1 MAGILDEFE
10 KTLSKTS
17 TEVQEHHNSTIS
29 AQSSFQR
36 VLKLH
41 LSVIGWGSNWIN
53 RWGWEFAFRQQF
65 WHFLDTNYVTEAAPF
80 LTYRREERNNYTNSW
95 NQDYGLGQKP

>member
-17 TEVQEHHNSTIS
+17 NEVQEHHNSTIS

-41 LSVIGWGSNWIN
+41 LSVIGWGSNRIIDEVEN
-53 RWGWEFAFRQQF
+53 LLSDNSFDIF
-65 WHFLDTNYVTEAAPF
+65 WTQTMWRKQHL
-80 LTYRREERNNYTNSW
+80 S
-95 NQDYGLGQKP
+95 

>member
-29 AQSSFQR
+29 AQSSIQR

-41 LSVIGWGSNWIN
+41 LSVIGWGSNRIIDEVEN
-53 RWGWEFAFRQQF
+53 LLSDNSFDIF
-65 WHFLDTNYVTEAAPF
+65 WTQTMWRKQHP
-80 LTYRREERNNYTNSW
+80 S
-95 NQDYGLGQKP
+95 

>member
-29 AQSSFQR
+29 AESSFQR

-41 LSVIGWGSNWIN
+41 LSVIGWGSNRIIDEVEN
-53 RWGWEFAFRQQF
+53 LLSDNSFDIF
-65 WHFLDTNYVTEAAPF
+65 WTQTMWRKQHL
-80 LTYRREERNNYTNSW
+80 S
-95 NQDYGLGQKP
+95 

>member
-1 MAGILDEFE
+1 MPRLRGSECNWTENESSFQIWLICCPEMAGILDEFE

-17 TEVQEHHNSTIS
+17 NEVQEHHNSTIS

-41 LSVIGWGSNWIN
+41 LSVIG
-53 RWGWEFAFRQQF
+53 
-65 WHFLDTNYVTEAAPF
+65 
-80 LTYRREERNNYTNSW
+80 
-95 NQDYGLGQKP
+95 